1 MDKVYDSSTDCR
13 LLYSSPAQNKSTLI
27 LLRSKLSAATHRLG
41 ISDLK
46 KENMLLVASEMVSN
60 QIKHADGR
68 GMLQLWQQPGPV
80 LDILALDYGP
90 GIANLYLAEK
100 DGYSTTN
107 TLGKGLGTI
116 RRLSD
121 ESYTYTQQESAGQ
134 TKKWS
139 GAIFLSRFH
148 FDTSTSP
155 TTRSTLAGLKIGMY
169 SNSLSNSH
177 HNGDRIYL
185 HQVGKKLHWLHL
197 DGLGHGAK
205 AQAATDNLAVHLAR
219 HKQPAALL
227 AAVDKQLVGTRG
239 AVAIIG
245 EIDLAQETVQL
256 LGVGDMHAHYYDR
269 EQLYNVAFKPGILG
283 REHRSTTP
291 FHAEF
296 GKKCIILT
304 ASDGIR
310 RNLDIM
316 NFVGLFNQP
325 PQLIAYTLGNIMG
338 RISDDQSL
346 FVSTVE

>member
-1 MDKVYDSSTDCR
+1 MDKIFDSSTDCK

-27 LLRSKLSAATHRLG
+27 LLRSKLSAIAQRLG
-41 ISDLK
+41 ISDPK
-46 KENMLLVASEMVSN
+46 RESMLLVASEMVSN
-60 QIKHADGR
+60 QIKHAGGR

-121 ESYTYTQQESAGQ
+121 EAFTYTQHESSGHE
-134 TKKWS
+134 KKWS

-148 FDTSTSP
+148 VDNDKNETAMDKLTGF
-155 TTRSTLAGLKIGMY
+155 KIGMF
-169 SNSLSNSH
+169 SNSLSNNQ

-185 HQVGKKLHWLHL
+185 HRTGKKLHWLHL
-197 DGLGHGAK
+197 DGLGHGEK
-205 AQAATDNLAVHLAR
+205 AQAATDNLAIHLAR
-219 HKQPAALL
+219 HDDPDALL
-227 AAVDKQLVGTRG
+227 AAVDQQLVGSRG

-245 EIDLAQETVQL
+245 EIDLTRDKVQL
-256 LGVGDMHAHYYDR
+256 LGVGDMHAHLYDR
-269 EQLYNVAFKPGILG
+269 EQLYNIAFAPGILG
-283 REHRSTTP
+283 REHRSTMP

-296 GKKCIILT
+296 GKKFMIVT

-310 RNLDIM
+310 RNLDIV
-316 NFVGLFNQP
+316 NFTGLFNQP

-338 RISDDQSL
+338 RISDDQSI
-346 FVSTVE
+346 FVSTIE